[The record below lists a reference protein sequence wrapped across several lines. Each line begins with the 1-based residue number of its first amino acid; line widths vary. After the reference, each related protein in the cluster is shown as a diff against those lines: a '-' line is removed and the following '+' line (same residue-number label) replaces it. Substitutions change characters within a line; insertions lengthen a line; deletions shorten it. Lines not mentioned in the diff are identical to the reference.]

1 MSTAIEIRNVRKTFK
16 KRRGK
21 TTKALDGVSLVIE
34 EGELFGL
41 LGPNGAGKTTLVRCL
56 ATLLIPDQGGIR
68 IFDRDIFRHQL
79 LVRQD
84 IGLLTSGERT
94 LYWKLSGR
102 DNLKFFS
109 ALYGIEPR
117 AADRRIDYL
126 IELMG
131 LAESARDRVER
142 YSSGMRQKLSLARA
156 LLHDPKI
163 LLLDEPTLGLD
174 PQFSRF
180 IRNFIRQDLNRQN
193 RKTILMTTHYMDE
206 ADELCDRIAFIDRGR
221 IVGLDSPTG
230 FKRAIPHE
238 EVLELKCQ
246 GIFETDTLSKIP
258 QVEKVSVQRE
268 DGITVVKVMAPRSE
282 DILSEVIKDVSAK
295 VKILSIDVNEPTLE
309 DVFIYYT
316 GRTLKGEEEDPH
328 DPPSPQ

>member
-1 MSTAIEIRNVRKTFK
+1 MPAAIEINSVRKTFK

-41 LGPNGAGKTTLVRCL
+41 LGPNGAGKTTLVRCI
-56 ATLLIPDQGGIR
+56 ATLLIPDQGKIR
-68 IFDRDIFRHQL
+68 LLGRDVFRHQL
-79 LVRQD
+79 LVRRD
-84 IGLLTSGERT
+84 IGLVTSGERT
-94 LYWKLSGR
+94 LYWKLSGW

-109 ALYGIEPR
+109 ALYGMDPR
-117 AADRRIDYL
+117 QAEKRIDFL
-126 IELMG
+126 IDLLG
-131 LAESARDRVER
+131 LNEFSRDRVER

-180 IRNFIRQDLNRQN
+180 IRNFIRQDLNQKDK
-193 RKTILMTTHYMDE
+193 KTILMTTHYMDE
-206 ADELCDRIAFIDRGR
+206 ADELCDRIAFIDRGV
-221 IVGLDSPTG
+221 IVGLDTPSG

-238 EVLELKCQ
+238 EILELKCQ
-246 GIFETDTLSKIP
+246 GLFDATSIEKMSR
-258 QVEKVSVQRE
+258 VEKVSLVHE
-268 DGITVVKVMAPRSE
+268 NGIVILKVMAQRSE
-282 DILSEVIKDVSAK
+282 DVLSDVIRDLSAK
-295 VKILSIDVNEPTLE
+295 TKILSINVKEPTLE

-316 GRTLKGEEEDPH
+316 GRSLKDEPGSHHE
-328 DPPSPQ
+328 